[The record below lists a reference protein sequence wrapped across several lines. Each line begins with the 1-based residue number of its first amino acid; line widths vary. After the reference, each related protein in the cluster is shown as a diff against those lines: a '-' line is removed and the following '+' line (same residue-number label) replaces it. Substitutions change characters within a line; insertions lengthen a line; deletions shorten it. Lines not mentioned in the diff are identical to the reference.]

1 MTSLIDPTV
10 PEEGNAFTRDV
21 RNNFTIAQEEITELQ
36 TQVNLQ
42 IQQIADLQ
50 MRVTILETQLTG
62 FITKDPPE
70 E

>member
-1 MTSLIDPTV
+1 MTSEIDPTV

-21 RNNFTIAQEEITELQ
+21 RNNFTVAQEEITDLQ
-36 TQVNLQ
+36 EQVNLQ
-42 IQQIADLQ
+42 VQQIAILQ
-50 MRVTILETQLTG
+50 ERVTILEAQLTG